1 MIIRKTNN
9 RLYLAIGA
17 SLGFCIALSLAI
29 AFLLMSKFS
38 GAEFTAFVISFAVLA
53 IAVGFAPELQEISIV
68 GNVVKLK
75 EVKAD
80 AMKAIES
87 LTKSRVE
94 TLRVLVRL
102 IVRSESGPT
111 TIELIDPR
119 VPEFWRVIDLA
130 NEYNCL
136 EQIRKEVLLG
146 IPILLLA
153 QMEIISLRSHNGAVT
168 SSMLAKKVLD
178 PQDLIVLANDKC
190 SIQSATQNFQKS
202 PYDKLKLELKT
213 CLAEYSRLYQLK
225 EKLKALSN

>member
-9 RLYLAIGA
+9 RRYLAIGA
-17 SLGFCIALSLAI
+17 SLGFCLALSLAI
-29 AFLLMSKFS
+29 VFLLMCKFS

-102 IVRSESGPT
+102 IVRSESGPI

-130 NEYNCL
+130 KEYDCL
-136 EQIRKEVLLG
+136 EKIRREVLLG
-146 IPILLLA
+146 IPVLLLA
-153 QMEIISLRSHNGAVT
+153 QMEIIILRSHNRTISSAVL
-168 SSMLAKKVLD
+168 SKEILD
-178 PQDLIVLANDKC
+178 PQDLIVLANDKS

-202 PYDKLKLELKT
+202 PHDKLKLELKI

-225 EKLKALSN
+225 EKLEALSN

>member
-1 MIIRKTNN
+1 MSIGKNN

-17 SLGFCIALSLAI
+17 SVGFGIAISLGIT
-29 AFLLMSKFS
+29 LLLISKFS

-53 IAVGFAPELQEISIV
+53 IAVGFAPELQEISIA

-80 AMKAIES
+80 ALKAIES

-94 TLRVLVRL
+94 TLRVLLRL
-102 IVRSESGPT
+102 IVRSENGPT

-119 VPEFWRVIDLA
+119 IPEFWRVIDLA
-130 NEYNCL
+130 EEYDCV
-136 EQIRKEVLLG
+136 EQVKKEILIGV
-146 IPILLLA
+146 PILLVA
-153 QMEIISLRSHNGAVT
+153 QMEIISLRSHNRAINA
-168 SSMLAKKVLD
+168 AKFAKEVLE
-178 PQDLIVLANDKC
+178 PQELIVLAYDKS

-213 CLAEYSRLYQLK
+213 SLSEYSRLYQLK
-225 EKLKALSN
+225 EKLETESN